1 MITLSPGSVSTMS
14 EAPLAAS
21 VASATAIPISA
32 FFKAGASFTP
42 SPVIPTI
49 KHPNHGSI
57 NSILIF
63 NPREALAA
71 KRRTWSFSTPF
82 ANTSTKFLST
92 LSLLRVKVPVLSLHS
107 HIHACHFFK
116 WQSFLLG
123 DGALLEQ
130 LVGSNSHCDRQN
142 SGHGNR
148 DATDQE
154 HEQIVNSIPVLPVLK
169 LAMEH
174 IQKVPMAVRTFW
186 KCPDLVRAVYK
197 MSCPSQRKCGP
208 PVAITT
214 ASISP
219 CLQVEP
225 EKTSSPG
232 CLVTG
237 RDSPVRA
244 DLINL
249 LKDRLREDEHLQG

>member
-49 KHPNHGSI
+49 
-57 NSILIF
+57 
-63 NPREALAA
+63 
-71 KRRTWSFSTPF
+71 
-82 ANTSTKFLST
+82 
-92 LSLLRVKVPVLSLHS
+92 HS
-107 HIHACHFFK
+107 
-116 WQSFLLG
+116 LG
-123 DGALLEQ
+123 DGALLGQ

-154 HEQIVNSIPVLPVLK
+154 HEQIVNSIPVLPVLNWVHHNN
-169 LAMEH
+169 LGYHAHSNGAYTE
-174 IQKVPMAVRTFW
+174 VPNGSEDFLEV
-186 KCPDLVRAVYK
+186 PDL
-197 MSCPSQRKCGP
+197 
-208 PVAITT
+208 
-214 ASISP
+214 
-219 CLQVEP
+219 VEP

-244 DLINL
+244 D
-249 LKDRLREDEHLQG
+249 

>member
-49 KHPNHGSI
+49 TNLGTPQQSHQPFQSIPLPGGLQWKH
-57 NSILIF
+57 LCLD
-63 NPREALAA
+63 RVKKQTEALAA

-107 HIHACHFFK
+107 TSMPAISSMAVI
-116 WQSFLLG
+116 LLVMAPCW
-123 DGALLEQ
+123 DSLWDPIAIVTDKT
-130 LVGSNSHCDRQN
+130 VGMAIGMPPIKSTSRL
-142 SGHGNR
+142 
-148 DATDQE
+148 
-154 HEQIVNSIPVLPVLK
+154 SIPSLNG
-169 LAMEH
+169 AYTE
-174 IQKVPMAVRTFW
+174 VPNGSEDFLEV
-186 KCPDLVRAVYK
+186 PDL
-197 MSCPSQRKCGP
+197 
-208 PVAITT
+208 
-214 ASISP
+214 
-219 CLQVEP
+219 VEP

-244 DLINL
+244 D
-249 LKDRLREDEHLQG
+249 